1 MTTIVLD
8 YATFHNP
15 LSQTDDIDKDTYRKS
30 ALQGLID
37 RGHTAT
43 LHKSG
48 INIVIV
54 SSKRHER
61 AGRAEHIIKKIKHIL
76 ASALKTWIFHD
87 SFDFTHKVTLI
98 NQYLNERPLF
108 HM

>member
-1 MTTIVLD
+1 MRALEMLQALCGQMTTIVLD
-8 YATFHNP
+8 DATLHNP

-48 INIVIV
+48 IDIVIA
-54 SSKRHER
+54 SLKWHEQVGR
-61 AGRAEHIIKKIKHIL
+61 AGHIIKKIKHIL
-76 ASALKTWIFHD
+76 ASALK
-87 SFDFTHKVTLI
+87 
-98 NQYLNERPLF
+98 R
-108 HM
+108 

>member
-8 YATFHNP
+8 DASFHNP
-15 LSQTDDIDKDTYRKS
+15 LSQTDDINQDTYRKS

-48 INIVIV
+48 IDIVIA
-54 SSKRHER
+54 SSKWHKLV
-61 AGRAEHIIKKIKHIL
+61 GRAEYIIKKIKYIL
-76 ASALKTWIFHD
+76 ASTLKTWIFHD
-87 SFDFTHKVTLI
+87 SFDFLHKVALI
-98 NQYLNERPLF
+98 NHYLNKRTLF
-108 HM
+108 